1 MVGNENSDQN
11 QKNPWDV
18 LSLYQFQNFCCPSCV
33 FKVPVKQDFIEH
45 AYKNHPAC
53 VDFLSIIED
62 DSLSDIVCP
71 WNIDIKIEEN
81 IICEENN
88 IYEDN
93 NILDEDEENIP
104 LFEKN
109 KGRKLKIEANETNP
123 SKKPKLPHVEA
134 KCETKL
140 NKRLKILPVSTS
152 VSIVTETKKSI
163 DEENIPLSKKKKGR
177 TLETAAKGETNL
189 SKKPKIL
196 PVEAKSETKLHKR
209 LKILPF
215 STSVSIVT
223 GTKKSIDKE
232 NIPLSKKKKGGTL
245 ETEAKCEPKILP
257 AEAKC
262 ESKISKK
269 PKILP
274 VEAKCPNC
282 ELESFKSIFEF
293 NEHIKKCFEKQPVR
307 DKNQCEA
314 CEWTGRGLKE
324 HRAHWNEMHK
334 NEPLPYLCYACDYR
348 TYTKFYMDQ
357 HEKVEHKTE
366 DFTCETCGYK
376 TKHQHAI
383 KRHLKYVHDDSRNFQ
398 CEVCAKSVKTHK

>member
-33 FKVPVKQDFIEH
+33 FKVPEKQDFIEH

-53 VDFLSIIED
+53 VDFLSNIEG

-81 IICEENN
+81 DICEENY
-88 IYEDN
+88 ICED
-93 NILDEDEENIP
+93 IVTETEKSIDEKKEGRT
-104 LFEKN
+104 LEK
-109 KGRKLKIEANETNP
+109 
-123 SKKPKLPHVEA
+123 EA
-134 KCETKL
+134 KGETKL
-140 NKRLKILPVSTS
+140 NERLKILPVSTS

-177 TLETAAKGETNL
+177 TLETEAKGETNL
-189 SKKPKIL
+189 SKTPKIL
-196 PVEAKSETKLHKR
+196 PVEAKCETKLNKR

-223 GTKKSIDKE
+223 ETKKSIDKE
-232 NIPLSKKKKGGTL
+232 NIPLSKKKKGRPI
-245 ETEAKCEPKILP
+245 ETEAMCDPKILP
-257 AEAKC
+257 VGAKG
-262 ESKISKK
+262 ETKISKK

-274 VEAKCPNC
+274 VEAKCLNC
-282 ELESFKSIFEF
+282 DLESFKSIFEF

-348 TYTKFYMDQ
+348 
-357 HEKVEHKTE
+357 
-366 DFTCETCGYK
+366 
-376 TKHQHAI
+376 
-383 KRHLKYVHDDSRNFQ
+383 
-398 CEVCAKSVKTHK
+398 